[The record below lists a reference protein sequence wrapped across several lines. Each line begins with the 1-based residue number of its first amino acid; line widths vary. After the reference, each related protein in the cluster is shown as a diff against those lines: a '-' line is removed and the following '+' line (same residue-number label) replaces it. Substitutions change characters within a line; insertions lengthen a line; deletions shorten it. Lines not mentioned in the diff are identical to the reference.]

1 MNEAKLR
8 QLADLEAIRDLV
20 RRYAHCVWQK
30 DVVGVVDLFSEDAEM
45 DMGDRPT
52 IVGREALLASY
63 SEAFATSSF
72 RPFVHNHVIELND
85 EVAEGTVYLDLHSIA
100 EGKPMTGQGFYK
112 DRYARIG
119 DAWKITYRVLT
130 LSDYREG

>member
-30 DVVGVVDLFSEDAEM
+30 DVAGVVDLFSDDAEM
-45 DMGDRPT
+45 DMGDRPP

-63 SEAFATSSF
+63 SEAFATQQFSSL
-72 RPFVHNHVIELND
+72 RPQSRDRIE
-85 EVAEGTVYLDLHSIA
+85 
-100 EGKPMTGQGFYK
+100 
-112 DRYARIG
+112 
-119 DAWKITYRVLT
+119 
-130 LSDYREG
+130 